1 MSKQT
6 ENNTVNEILGYI
18 TVFFLLLAA
27 LFGGQIMTFIF
38 GQLGP
43 DAAGI
48 TDENN
53 VAINETGAFLNITS
67 YTVGN
72 STVTGFGNLVIL
84 SALNVTQFVNDTILV
99 ANFTVV
105 NGSSFTNSS
114 ILNYADILVTYSYT
128 SFSDVKIASLAV
140 QNESLNAVV
149 TYAEGS
155 SNQMNVVT
163 IAIILI
169 LLIGVFLL
177 FWNRFIKDNVGG
189 KAGAMNFGA

>member
-1 MSKQT
+1 MGKQ
-6 ENNTVNEILGYI
+6 NNSTVTEILGYI
-18 TVFFLLLAA
+18 TIFFLLLAA

-48 TDENN
+48 QDDSNQ
-53 VAINETGAFLNITS
+53 VINETGAWLNTTT
-67 YTVGN
+67 YTVDT
-72 STVTGFGNLVIL
+72 SSVTGFSTLVIL
-84 SALNVTQFVNDTILV
+84 SAINATDNTSIGVG
-99 ANFTVV
+99 NFTVV
-105 NGSSFTNSS
+105 GSGFTNATATNWDS
-114 ILNYADILVTYSYT
+114 ISVSYSYN
-128 SFSDVKIASLAV
+128 SFSDVKIASIAV
-140 QNESLNAVV
+140 QNESLSAVV

-177 FWNRFIKDNVGG
+177 FWNRFIKGNVAG
-189 KAGAMNFGA
+189 KTGDMNFGA

>member
-1 MSKQT
+1 MSKENQT
-6 ENNTVNEILGYI
+6 VKEILAYI

-48 TDENN
+48 ADISGSVT
-53 VAINETGAFLNITS
+53 NETGAWLNTTT
-67 YTVGN
+67 YTVD
-72 STVTGFGNLVIL
+72 SSIAAGFSNLVIT
-84 SALNVTQFVNDTILV
+84 SAINTTDNSSIGVG
-99 ANFTVV
+99 NFTVV
-105 NGSSFTNSS
+105 GSGFTNATVTVWPSVWVS
-114 ILNYADILVTYSYT
+114 YTYSYYPSAKEI
-128 SFSDVKIASLAV
+128 SFSV
-140 QNESLNAVV
+140 QNESLQAVN

-155 SNQMNVVT
+155 SNQMNVLS

-177 FWNRFIKDNVGG
+177 FWNKFIKGNVSGS
-189 KAGAMNFGA
+189 KDMNFGA

>member
-1 MSKQT
+1 MDKQ
-6 ENNTVNEILGYI
+6 NSTVREILAYI
-18 TVFFLLLAA
+18 LVFFLLLAA
-27 LFGGQIMTFIF
+27 LFGGQIMAFIF

-48 TDENN
+48 KDDNN
-53 VAINETGAFLNITS
+53 QVINETGAWLNATT
-67 YTVGN
+67 YTVDASNVVGFSN
-72 STVTGFGNLVIL
+72 LAILGAVNFSDNTVIEL
-84 SALNVTQFVNDTILV
+84 

-105 NGSSFTNSS
+105 GSGFTNSTDTVWD
-114 ILNYADILVTYSYT
+114 NVAFNYSYN
-128 SFSDVKIASLAV
+128 SFGEVKISSLTV

-155 SNQMNVVT
+155 TNQMNVVT

-177 FWNRFIKDNVGG
+177 FWNKFIKGNSGG
-189 KAGAMNFGA
+189 KTRDMSFGA